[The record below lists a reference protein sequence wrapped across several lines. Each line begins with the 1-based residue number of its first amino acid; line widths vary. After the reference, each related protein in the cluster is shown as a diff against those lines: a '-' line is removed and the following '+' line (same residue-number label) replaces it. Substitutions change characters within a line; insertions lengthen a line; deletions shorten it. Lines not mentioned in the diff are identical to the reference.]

1 MYLPSEKI
9 QYFLNQQQ
17 DRKRKLIVNAGRRS
31 GKSIWTLLSI
41 AKEYLPKEQYQKL
54 VEDIEAE
61 LKPMGERQKIAVME
75 IDDLDNWK
83 SADEVFGGNKWKSLY

>member
-1 MYLPSEKI
+1 MYLPSERGL
-9 QYFLNQQQ
+9 YFFNQQQ

-61 LKPMGERQKIAVME
+61 LKPFGKRYGFKMCEV
-75 IDDLDNWK
+75 DDIDNWK
-83 SADEVFGGNKWKSLY
+83 SADEVFGGNK

>member
-1 MYLPSEKI
+1 MHLPSERDL
-9 QYFLNQQQ
+9 YSFNQQQ
-17 DRKRKLIVNAGRRS
+17 KQKRKLIVNAGRRS

-61 LKPMGERQKIAVME
+61 LKPMSERQKIAVME
-75 IDDLDNWK
+75 VDDLDNWK
-83 SADEVFGGNKWKSLY
+83 SANEVFGGK

>member
-1 MYLPSEKI
+1 MHLPSERE
-9 QYFLNQQQ
+9 FHFFNQQH
-17 DRKRKLIVNAGRRS
+17 DRKRKLIVNAGRRP

-61 LKPMGERQKIAVME
+61 LKPLGKRYGFKMCEV
-75 IDDLDNWK
+75 DDIDNWK
-83 SADEVFGGNKWKSLY
+83 SADEVFGEK